1 MKTLQEKNKELA
13 IQHWK
18 YIEGLLDVSLLAEE
32 KYDMD
37 TVIAMVRYHY
47 LTAWEHGA
55 KHYAELLDG
64 RRSYATKNDIV
75 LSQDHIDQL
84 LNETDNKSNQTF
96 SQDEIEKQLYLQ
108 AKMFTG
114 GEGII

>member
-1 MKTLQEKNKELA
+1 MEKELVNKNKELA
-13 IQHWK
+13 EVHWK

-37 TVIAMVRYHY
+37 TVIAMCRFHY
-47 LTAWEHGA
+47 ITAWEHGS

-64 RRSYATKNDIV
+64 RSYATKNDIV

-84 LNETDNKSNQTF
+84 LNE
-96 SQDEIEKQLYLQ
+96 DEIEKQLYVQ